1 MTTFVIV
8 VHVLVSL
15 MLMLVVLL
23 QPGNKGGMGAAFGG
37 AGGSTVFGGRGANTF
52 LAKLTAG
59 AATVFM
65 ITSFSLVYLSS
76 RGGSAFDRPGAAGS
90 ATTTT
95 DEGATEDATGES
107 KDGEPAATTEG
118 ATGDATGT
126 EATPPAGDAP
136 PAPEAPATT
145 ETAPAPTEAA
155 PAPAEAPAPA
165 AAPAPPPAPA
175 PAPAEAPAPAPSSP

>member
-59 AATVFM
+59 AAAVFM

-76 RGGSAFDRPGAAGS
+76 RGGSAFDRPGVAG
-90 ATTTT
+90 TTTT
-95 DEGATEDATGES
+95 VPADAPADEAPEGEPEGEAATG
-107 KDGEPAATTEG
+107 TE
-118 ATGDATGT
+118 TGTDATGT
-126 EATPPAGDAP
+126 EATGTETGAEATGTEAAPVGDAP
-136 PAPEAPATT
+136 PAPEA
-145 ETAPAPTEAA
+145 APT
-155 PAPAEAPAPA
+155 EAPAPA
-165 AAPAPPPAPA
+165 AGGTEAAPT
-175 PAPAEAPAPAPSSP
+175 E

>member
-65 ITSFSLVYLSS
+65 ITSFALVYLSS
-76 RGGSAFDRPGAAGS
+76 RGGSAFDRPGAVTDGAPTVPADAPAES
-90 ATTTT
+90 AP
-95 DEGATEDATGES
+95 E
-107 KDGEPAATTEG
+107 GEPEAVG
-118 ATGDATGT
+118 AGAPVGD
-126 EATPPAGDAP
+126 PP
-136 PAPEAPATT
+136 PAPEAPA
-145 ETAPAPTEAA
+145 AGDEAEG
-155 PAPAEAPAPA
+155 AE
-165 AAPAPPPAPA
+165 
-175 PAPAEAPAPAPSSP
+175 

>member
-37 AGGSTVFGGRGANTF
+37 AGGATVFGGRGANTF

-59 AATVFM
+59 AAAVFM

-76 RGGSAFDRPGAAGS
+76 RGGSAFDRPGVMGTMPTAPADTPAGET
-90 ATTTT
+90 A
-95 DEGATEDATGES
+95 
-107 KDGEPAATTEG
+107 DGEPEG
-118 ATGDATGT
+118 EPEAVET
-126 EATPPAGDAP
+126 EAPVGDPP
-136 PAPEAPATT
+136 PAPEAEPT
-145 ETAPAPTEAA
+145 EEAA
-155 PAPAEAPAPA
+155 PVE
-165 AAPAPPPAPA
+165 
-175 PAPAEAPAPAPSSP
+175 

>member
-59 AATVFM
+59 AAAVFM
-65 ITSFSLVYLSS
+65 VTSFSLVYLSS
-76 RGGSAFDRPGAAGS
+76 RGGSAFDRPGVVPTAP
-90 ATTTT
+90 
-95 DEGATEDATGES
+95 ATEDAPA
-107 KDGEPAATTEG
+107 GEPEAAPEATDTE
-118 ATGDATGT
+118 ATGT
-126 EATPPAGDAP
+126 EATGTEATDTEATDTEAPAPAGDAP
-136 PAPEAPATT
+136 PAPEA
-145 ETAPAPTEAA
+145 
-155 PAPAEAPAPA
+155 AEPA
-165 AAPAPPPAPA
+165 AAPAPAPTEVPVEAAPEAAPPAPV
-175 PAPAEAPAPAPSSP
+175 E